1 MKKRILGNSGLNVSA
16 VGLGGMSIGIADVYT
31 SSAKSEDD
39 AVALVRHALDLGIN
53 FLDTA
58 NIYGDSEVK
67 VGKAIQGR
75 REEVVL
81 ATKFGIV
88 PGSSYQNRAVDGSP

>member
-1 MKKRILGNSGLNVSA
+1 MLSVAFKCSVQSDCDA
-16 VGLGGMSIGIADVYT
+16 IA
-31 SSAKSEDD
+31 
-39 AVALVRHALDLGIN
+39 LLQRALDLGVN

-58 NIYGDSEVK
+58 NIYGDFEFK
-67 VGKAIQGR
+67 VGKALRSR

-88 PGSSYQNRAVDGSP
+88 PGSSYQNRAVARSQA